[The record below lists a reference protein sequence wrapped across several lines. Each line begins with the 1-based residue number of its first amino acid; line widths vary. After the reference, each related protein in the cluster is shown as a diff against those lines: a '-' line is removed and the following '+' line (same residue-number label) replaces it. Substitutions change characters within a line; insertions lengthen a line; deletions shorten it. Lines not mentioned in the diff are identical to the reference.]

1 VSDDNIVPF
10 RPNIPDRELKEGTI
24 GERTRG
30 GQIIRAKRRTRILEL
45 RAAGLTEYQIAEEL
59 DMSQSAVSRTINSQ
73 LDEWMQEDANHVERI
88 RAMKLYEL
96 DQLKRAVW
104 AKALKGDLRAV
115 QQATKIVQAQA
126 RIAGAEAPRKVETK
140 TEHSLLGID
149 ADEVGQARPREPRLL
164 RGAGPTSG
172 PTTQQWSETDGP
184 LRQEMLRFI
193 RTRSAAS

>member
-1 VSDDNIVPF
+1 MSDDNIVPF

-149 ADEVGQARPREPRLL
+149 ADEVARMERAWAETRPAVDQIVDAEVVEAESRVQPRLPFPGGE
-164 RGAGPTSG
+164 RVDEGP
-172 PTTQQWSETDGP
+172 
-184 LRQEMLRFI
+184 
-193 RTRSAAS
+193 